1 MIETLE
7 NCVKYVQ
14 SYQQKHQNDVIDVD
28 QIHVLKMYNVDTK
41 DTGNEDMVS
50 ELITWILYLWFY
62 C

>member
-1 MIETLE
+1 MFRVI
-7 NCVKYVQ
+7 NK
-14 SYQQKHQNDVIDVD
+14 KHQNDVIDVD